1 MNPAPY
7 FTQCGAFH
15 LYPSAISMQN
25 TTFFS
30 NLGLRG
36 KMLLAVVTMILLGFT
51 LTVSLLTYQASQMQ
65 QAAARQ
71 YANELALNQAD
82 AIAGRI
88 NVALYAGRDL
98 AAQLLSLKTENKADR
113 EHANLLLKSVLN
125 AHPEFA
131 GVGSVWEANA
141 FDQKDA
147 EYVGKNGHDAS
158 GRFIPY
164 WNRGSGKAAVEALT
178 DYDKPGAGD
187 YYLLAKKSGQET
199 LLEPYMYKIAG
210 KDVFMTTIS
219 VPIKVGQEVLGA
231 VTIDLPVAAF
241 QEQISALRPY
251 QTGYASL
258 LSNTGVYIGDASA
271 SNVGKPFPDAQRA
284 ALSAIAEGK
293 AYTDEM
299 YSPALQTQIQR
310 IFVPVKIGNTVTP
323 WSFVINIPE
332 DKILQEVYALRNTAI
347 FLGLLSVI
355 IVSGVLVYVIKRLV
369 LQPLGGEPDTA
380 MAITSRVAQGDL
392 CNHVP
397 LSANDDHSMMY
408 ALHSMQAQLTDMVR
422 HIRDSSEFV
431 SHAANEIAMGN
442 LDLSQRTEEQAA
454 SLAQTANSVEQL
466 THTVQQNA
474 QSAEQARQ
482 LASSAAQTVQRGS
495 QEVGRVIATMSEI
508 SQQSRLMS
516 EIITVIEGIAFQT
529 NILALNAAVEAARA
543 GEQGRGFAV
552 VASEVRNLAQRSA
565 GAAKEIKELIE
576 NSVSKVAQGGQ
587 VVTAAGLTMEQI
599 LKSVDSLAELM
610 QAISRASHQQSDGI
624 AQISTEVA
632 HMDQTTQQNAA
643 LVEESAAAAA
653 SLKDE
658 AEKLWQALQAFKV
671 PAN

>member
-1 MNPAPY
+1 
-7 FTQCGAFH
+7 
-15 LYPSAISMQN
+15 MQN
-25 TTFFS
+25 TTFLS

-36 KMLLAVVTMILLGFT
+36 KMLVAVVTMILLGFT
-51 LTVSLLTYQASQMQ
+51 LTVSLLTFQASRLQ
-65 QAAARQ
+65 QTTALH
-71 YANELALNQAD
+71 YANQLALNQAD
-82 AIAGRI
+82 DIAGRI
-88 NVALYAGRDL
+88 NVALFAARDL
-98 AAQLLSLKTENKADR
+98 AAQLLALKTENKAERDQ
-113 EHANLLLKSVLN
+113 ANLLLKSVLN

-141 FDQKDA
+141 FDQKDS
-147 EYVGKNGHDAS
+147 EYAGKPGHDAS

-164 WNRGSGKAAVEALT
+164 WNRGSGSAAVEPLT

-219 VPIKVGQEVLGA
+219 VPIKAGQQVIGA
-231 VTIDLPVAAF
+231 ITIDLPVASF
-241 QEQISALRPY
+241 QEQISALHPF

-258 LSNTGVYIGDASA
+258 LSNTGVYIGDADA
-271 SNVGKPFPDAQRA
+271 TKVGKAFQDGNAEVLAAITEGKSYADQIYSA
-284 ALSAIAEGK
+284 ALK
-293 AYTDEM
+293 
-299 YSPALQTQIQR
+299 TQIQR
-310 IFVPVKIGNTVTP
+310 IFVPVKIGNAVTP
-323 WSFVINIPE
+323 WSFVINVPE
-332 DKILQEVYALRNTAI
+332 DKILQEVHDLRNTAI
-347 FLGLLSVI
+347 LLGLLSVI

-369 LQPLGGEPDTA
+369 LQPLGGEPDVA

-392 CNHVP
+392 CNVVP
-397 LSANDDHSMMY
+397 LANDDQRSMMY

-431 SHAANEIAMGN
+431 SHAANEIATGN

-466 THTVQQNA
+466 TRTVQHNA

-482 LASSAAQTVQRGS
+482 LASSAAETVQRGS
-495 QEVGRVIATMSEI
+495 QEVGRVITTMSDI
-508 SQQSRLMS
+508 SQQSQKMS
-516 EIITVIEGIAFQT
+516 EIISVIEGIAFQT

-587 VVTAAGLTMEQI
+587 VVSAAGLTMEQI
-599 LKSVDSLAELM
+599 LKSVQSLAELM
-610 QAISRASHQQSDGI
+610 QGISRASNEQSGGI
-624 AQISTEVA
+624 AQISNEVA

-671 PAN
+671 PGN

>member
-1 MNPAPY
+1 
-7 FTQCGAFH
+7 
-15 LYPSAISMQN
+15 
-25 TTFFS
+25 
-30 NLGLRG
+30 
-36 KMLLAVVTMILLGFT
+36 MLVAVVTMVLLGFV
-51 LTVSLLTYQASQMQ
+51 LTVSLLTYQASQLQ
-65 QAAARQ
+65 QTTARQ
-71 YANELALNQAD
+71 YASELATNQAD
-82 AIAGRI
+82 DIAARI
-88 NVALYAGRDL
+88 NVALYTGRDL
-98 AAQLLSLKTENKADR
+98 AAQLLSLKLEQKADR
-113 EHANLLLKSVLN
+113 EQANLLLKSILN

-131 GVGSVWEANA
+131 GVGTVWEANA

-147 EYVGKNGHDAS
+147 EFVSKPGHDAS

-178 DYDKPGAGD
+178 DYDKSGAGD

-219 VPIKVGQEVLGA
+219 IPIKHDQQIIGA
-231 VTIDLPVAAF
+231 VTIDLPVSGF
-241 QEQISALRPY
+241 QEQISGLHPY

-258 LSNTGVYIGDASA
+258 LSNTAVYIGDADA
-271 SNVGKPFPDAQRA
+271 GKVGKPFQDGSREALA
-284 ALSAIAEGK
+284 AISEGK
-293 AYTDEM
+293 SYADQI
-299 YSPALQTQIQR
+299 YSETLKTQIQR
-310 IFVPVKIGNTVTP
+310 IFVPIKIGSTTTP
-323 WSFVINIPE
+323 WSFVINVPE
-332 DKILQEVYALRNTAI
+332 DKILQEVHALRNTAI
-347 FLGLLSVI
+347 LLGLLSVV

-369 LQPLGGEPDTA
+369 LQPLGGEPDVA
-380 MAITSRVAQGDL
+380 MEITSRVAQGDL
-392 CNHVP
+392 CNQVP
-397 LSANDDHSMMY
+397 VAANDGHSMMY
-408 ALHSMQAQLTDMVR
+408 ALHSMQDQLTDMVR

-431 SHAANEIAMGN
+431 SHAANEIATGN

-454 SLAQTANSVEQL
+454 SLAQTANSVEHL
-466 THTVQQNA
+466 TRTVQHNA
-474 QSAEQARQ
+474 ESAEQARQ
-482 LASSAAQTVQRGS
+482 LAVSAAHTVQRGS
-495 QEVGRVIATMSEI
+495 QEVGRVISTMSEI
-508 SQQSRLMS
+508 SSQSQQMS
-516 EIITVIEGIAFQT
+516 EIINVIEGIAFQT

-587 VVTAAGLTMEQI
+587 VVTAAGVTMEQI

-610 QAISRASHQQSDGI
+610 QGISRASNEQSGGI
-624 AQISTEVA
+624 AQISNEVA

-658 AEKLWQALQAFKV
+658 AAKLWQALQAFKV
-671 PAN
+671 PARD